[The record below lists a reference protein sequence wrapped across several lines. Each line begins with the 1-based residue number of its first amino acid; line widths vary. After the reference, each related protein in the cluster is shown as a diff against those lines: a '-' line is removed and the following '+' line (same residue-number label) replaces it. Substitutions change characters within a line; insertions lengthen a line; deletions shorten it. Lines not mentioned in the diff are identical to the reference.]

1 MKKIL
6 LSLLLVFA
14 LAFSTTAV
22 CFASAGGGEEI
33 VQPYATSS
41 IGIGVDRV
49 SGTRANTSVG
59 VNFATSVDS
68 YTITVYLQ
76 KLSNNAWVND
86 TNNEDYVTRVT
97 GSNVYERSF
106 DKIYDKLS
114 YGTSYRLK
122 VVSKTTVGTTT
133 YTASGY
139 SRTF

>member
-41 IGIGVDRV
+41 INIGVDRV
-49 SGTRANTSVG
+49 SGTTASTSTAA
-59 VNFATSVDS
+59 NFATTVDS
-68 YTITVYLQ
+68 YTVTVYLQ
-76 KLSNNAWVND
+76 KLSNNNWVND
-86 TNNEDYVTRVT
+86 TNNEDYVTKVT
-97 GSNVYERSF
+97 GSNRSSVAF
-106 DKIYDKLS
+106 NKLYDDLT

-122 VVSKTTVGTTT
+122 VVSKTTVGTTN

-139 SRTF
+139 SQTF